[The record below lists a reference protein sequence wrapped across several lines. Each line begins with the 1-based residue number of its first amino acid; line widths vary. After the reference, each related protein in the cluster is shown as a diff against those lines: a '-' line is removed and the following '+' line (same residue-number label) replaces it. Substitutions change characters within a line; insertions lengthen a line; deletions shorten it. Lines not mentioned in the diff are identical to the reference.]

1 MSDSIDELIAQL
13 SELAS
18 NQLAYLK
25 WDGTSD
31 LTTEYQ
37 IIHVLWGYQTER
49 SLMKFKVIM
58 GKGLL
63 IHLEKLHNKTTIQ
76 L

>member
-1 MSDSIDELIAQL
+1 LISKGLPFCILPNVSDSIDELIAQL

-25 WDGTSD
+25 GDGTSD

-37 IIHVLWGYQTER
+37 IIHVLED
-49 SLMKFKVIM
+49 I
-58 GKGLL
+58 
-63 IHLEKLHNKTTIQ
+63 KLNV